1 MKIINKKVCNFY
13 KDIVALMRKP
23 VMSILPGHLSFFLL
37 LSLVPILLLIG
48 VVANTLSISF
58 DFIIDFLKMSLPAGT
73 SKLIL
78 PLFTGN
84 ALNINITFLLL
95 SAICLSSKGNMA
107 VINAACH
114 IYNVNKRPL
123 RDIVKS
129 IVITLLLLCLFI
141 FIILILVIGSKL
153 LELIKSIEEINF
165 ISQSL
170 IDFYNF
176 SKWPLSILVVFFS
189 IKFIYILA
197 PNKKISTKSVNKGT
211 IFSTISIVF
220 ITYLYSYYINR
231 FSTYD
236 EYYGGASNLIV
247 FMLWIY
253 LISYIFVLGMSINS
267 IEEKSEN
274 IKNS

>member
-176 SKWPLSILVVFFS
+176 SKWPLSINS
-189 IKFIYILA
+189 A
-197 PNKKISTKSVNKGT
+197 
-211 IFSTISIVF
+211 
-220 ITYLYSYYINR
+220 
-231 FSTYD
+231 STY
-236 EYYGGASNLIV
+236 
-247 FMLWIY
+247 
-253 LISYIFVLGMSINS
+253 
-267 IEEKSEN
+267 
-274 IKNS
+274 

>member
-1 MKIINKKVCNFY
+1 MKIINRKVCNFY
-13 KDIVALMRKP
+13 KDIVTLMGKP

-48 VVANTLSISF
+48 VVANTLSFSF

-84 ALNINITFLLL
+84 ALNINITFLLI

-153 LELIKSIEEINF
+153 LELINSIEEINF
-165 ISQSL
+165 ISQNL

-197 PNKKISTKSVNKGT
+197 PNKKINTKSVNKGT
-211 IFSTISIVF
+211 IFSTISIVLV
-220 ITYLYSYYINR
+220 TYFYSYYINK